1 MNKNKLILNI
11 FLILVLILSS
21 SLMSFGATAN
31 DVFSGG
37 FLSAKSLKYTMENYS
52 MPTTEAKNAIAQ
64 WNGVSGQVKITNS
77 NVSNAHI
84 KLSIGRLSPPTSGD
98 LGLTKLMTTN
108 DVQVS
113 TSQRWTHA
121 LCIRYN
127 SPYLDTTAK
136 KTATLTHEVGHAL
149 SMAHCTS
156 ASHSFIMQQGVKVS
170 YALVSH
176 DKEKLKYKWGS

>member
-1 MNKNKLILNI
+1 MKKNKMFLSIVLVVALILC
-11 FLILVLILSS
+11 S
-21 SLMSFGATAN
+21 SLTTFGATAN

-37 FLSAKSLKYTMENYS
+37 FLSAKSLKYAMENYS
-52 MPTTEAKNAIAQ
+52 TPTSEAKNAIAQ
-64 WNGVSGQVKITNS
+64 WNGVSSKVKITNS

-113 TSQRWTHA
+113 ANQRWTHA

-127 SPYLDTTAK
+127 SPYLNTTAK

-156 ASHSFIMQQGVKVS
+156 TSHSCIMKQGVKTS
-170 YALVSH
+170 YVLASH
-176 DKEKLKYKWGS
+176 DKEKLKYKWGN